1 MERVAMWHRLFVE
14 CTLVAAAIGLS
25 AHEHAE
31 SLVLRLSNAIEQYKA
46 HHGSYPDDSQTTWVS
61 KLISE
66 RITRDDGAFS
76 FLTGEVRSEKNP
88 NVSTEPIDVVPID
101 VVAIDRWGNPIRLRV
116 VAGVA
121 LLYSVGENGI
131 DDGGLDDDISNLY
144 GFNWLYYNRAA
155 ASKWAAVCVSVVI
168 CGLILWV
175 MLRRM
180 GLNFKESSVLWCVGV
195 LFVVL
200 VVLCLN
206 AVIL

>member
-1 MERVAMWHRLFVE
+1 MWHGSFVGW
-14 CTLVAAAIGLS
+14 TLVAAAIGLS

-46 HHGSYPDDSQTTWVS
+46 RHGAYPDDSQTTWVS

-66 RITRDDGAFS
+66 RITTNDGGLS

-88 NVSTEPIDVVPID
+88 DVSTAPWGVVPID
-101 VVAIDRWGNPIRLRV
+101 AVAMDRWGNPIRLRV
-116 VAGVA
+116 MAGVA

-144 GFNWLYYNRAA
+144 GFDWLYYNRVA

-168 CGLILWV
+168 GSIILWV
-175 MLRRM
+175 MSRRM
-180 GLNFKESSVLWCVGV
+180 GLNVKESSVLWCASV

-200 VVLCLN
+200 LVLCLN
-206 AVIL
+206 AVFP